1 MTVWLLIIC
10 FLISFAF
17 ICRLFLLYFCYF
29 LAGPYSLCW
38 LLCVR
43 CVSFLSDSYLFSI
56 RHLSLFPLFIACH
69 KHQTKTFAD
78 RCLFGW
84 SVLANNS
91 IIPIIIICIL
101 TFRLYHTVF
110 QRRLYHTLF
119 QAQETQIQ
127 RINVPGNL
135 WNFRPYFLPTR
146 KVQDELKA
154 ALTKS
159 QSSEAKT
166 WVLMGCKL
174 QGSFNYPFYADQTRQ
189 MNGNFDRFPL

>member
-1 MTVWLLIIC
+1 MFLDFVC
-10 FLISFAF
+10 FHLSSI
-17 ICRLFLLYFCYF
+17 LLYFCYF
-29 LAGPYSLCW
+29 LAGPYSWCW

-56 RHLSLFPLFIACH
+56 RHLRLFPLFIACH
-69 KHQTKTFAD
+69 KHQTKTSSD

-101 TFRLYHTVF
+101 TFRLYHTI
-110 QRRLYHTLF
+110 F
-119 QAQETQIQ
+119 QAFVSHAIPSTGNPDSMNQ
-127 RINVPGNL
+127 RTWKSL
-135 WNFRPYFLPTR
+135 KFSAFLPTR
-146 KVQDELKA
+146 KVQDELKT

-174 QGSFNYPFYADQTRQ
+174 QGSFN
-189 MNGNFDRFPL
+189 